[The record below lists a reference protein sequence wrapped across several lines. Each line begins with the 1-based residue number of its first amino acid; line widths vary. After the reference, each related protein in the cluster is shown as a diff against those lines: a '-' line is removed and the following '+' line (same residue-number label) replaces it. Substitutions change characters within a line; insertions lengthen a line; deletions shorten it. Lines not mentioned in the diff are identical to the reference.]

1 MIPINKG
8 EEPKALTE
16 ALSELRS
23 TPSAVVSWGE
33 VRNQRPIREA
43 LCREQGGLCA
53 YCMRRI
59 DPDSSHVEHIIPQS
73 VCEPGQDVAYDNMLA
88 VCDGNEGT
96 GEGSALICDRARRD
110 RALVVNPLKPETL
123 RGIKYYRNGKIDSD
137 DEEIRKDLDETLN
150 LNCEAAYLPQNR
162 KAAIEALDKW
172 MARSSRRGSIVAAC
186 KKRRDDIEESGVKPE
201 YAGALL
207 YFLDKRIRR
216 G

>member
-1 MIPINKG
+1 MIPINKR
-8 EEPKALTE
+8 EKPKVLTDALH
-16 ALSELRS
+16 ELRS
-23 TPSAVVSWGE
+23 TPSAVVCWGE

-73 VCEPGQDVAYDNMLA
+73 ACEPGQDVAYDNMLA
-88 VCDGNEGT
+88 VCDGNEGA
-96 GEGSALICDRARRD
+96 GDGSALICDRARRD

-123 RGIKYYRNGKIDSD
+123 RGIKYYGNGKIDSD
-137 DEEIRKDLDETLN
+137 DEAVRKDLNETLN

-162 KAAIEALDKW
+162 KAAIEALNEW
-172 MARSSRRGSIVAAC
+172 MKSSASRRSIVSAC
-186 KKRRDDIEESGVKPE
+186 KKRRDGIEESELKPE

-207 YFLDKRIRR
+207 YFLDRRIRR